1 MHTRKMEIDA
11 LSITLE
17 KGFDKLIELSGQV
30 SEEERLAFAKDLLA
44 DRDSVRNLMN
54 MPLAKTA
61 LTRVVCAK
69 DGVKN
74 VRILIEA
81 CGGNPHK
88 LFQLYEGLQA
98 SDPFA
103 EDAKTVA
110 QAARFFR
117 DASRAL
123 RK

>member
-1 MHTRKMEIDA
+1 MQTRKMEIDA
-11 LSITLE
+11 LSINLE
-17 KGFDKLIELSGQV
+17 KGFEKLIELSGQV